1 MTRNE
6 CQLQNRG
13 VLTPIFNYFKENIV
27 ILKSVQRKS
36 NKKIPLRF
44 FVNQKI
50 LPPQFSLYNQT
61 VILVLICC

>member
-6 CQLQNRG
+6 CQLQNWG

-36 NKKIPLRF
+36 NKKFR
-44 FVNQKI
+44 
-50 LPPQFSLYNQT
+50 
-61 VILVLICC
+61 

>member
-13 VLTPIFNYFKENIV
+13 VLTPIFSYFKENIV

-36 NKKIPLRF
+36 NKKFREGFL
-44 FVNQKI
+44 
-50 LPPQFSLYNQT
+50 
-61 VILVLICC
+61 LIRKFYRLSFLCIIKLLF

>member
-6 CQLQNRG
+6 CQLQNLG

-36 NKKIPLRF
+36 NKIFR
-44 FVNQKI
+44 
-50 LPPQFSLYNQT
+50 
-61 VILVLICC
+61 

>member
-6 CQLQNRG
+6 CQIQNRG

-36 NKKIPLRF
+36 NKKFR
-44 FVNQKI
+44 
-50 LPPQFSLYNQT
+50 
-61 VILVLICC
+61 